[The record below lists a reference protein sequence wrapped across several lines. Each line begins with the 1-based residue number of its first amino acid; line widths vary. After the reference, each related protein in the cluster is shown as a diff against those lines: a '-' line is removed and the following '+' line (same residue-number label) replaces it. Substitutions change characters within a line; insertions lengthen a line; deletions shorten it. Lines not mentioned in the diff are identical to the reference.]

1 MVTRK
6 SLGPRYLTTQ
16 FLRNMLVFPASCASF
31 ASLENR
37 ALAVRELIDVLA
49 MLGSIAQIA
58 HHMTSLSCPATNLI
72 AGHLQHSHL
81 TPTLSPCNL
90 ATRTLPDL
98 NARGIEDNEKAR

>member
-1 MVTRK
+1 MVPRK

-16 FLRNMLVFPASCASF
+16 FLRNMLVFPAPC

-49 MLGSIAQIA
+49 MLESIAQIA